1 MQTCPVYKYWR
12 YWHSDLLQQAQ
23 AAIKKH
29 KNKKQPTAAL
39 FVNSN
44 LESCGLYSFHHPTMP
59 SADKAHITIS
69 TCRCQLTRWRKVVKK
84 NTAQAIATRAA
95 MMGNHAIKALAR
107 SAPVP
112 PPAMV
117 ASKASGRQLVIV
129 NVNAASA

>member
-1 MQTCPVYKYWR
+1 MHKALV
-12 YWHSDLLQQAQ
+12 
-23 AAIKKH
+23 AIKNH
-29 KNKKQPTAAL
+29 KNKKQPPAAL
-39 FVNSN
+39 FVHSD
-44 LESCGLYSFHHPTMP
+44 LKGRQLYSFHHPTMP

-69 TCRCQLTRWRKVVKK
+69 TCRCQPTCWRKVVKK

-95 MMGNHAIKALAR
+95 MTGNHAIKALAR

>member
-23 AAIKKH
+23 AAIKNH
-29 KNKKQPTAAL
+29 KNKKQPPAAL
-39 FVNSN
+39 FVNSDMK
-44 LESCGLYSFHHPTMP
+44 SCGLYSFHHPTMP

-69 TCRCQLTRWRKVVKK
+69 TCRCQPTRWRKVVKK
-84 NTAQAIATRAA
+84 NTAQAVATSAA

-117 ASKASGRQLVIV
+117 ASKASGRQLVMV
-129 NVNAASA
+129 KVNAANA